1 MFTLLFSL
9 IVCFGVL
16 RFLFFKQK
24 TAYEMRI
31 SDWSSDVCSS
41 DLGLTGARA
50 SLAFV
55 VAGTAAP
62 SHRGGNLRALFP
74 RQTPHDPAP
83 LDPPHPHVRPDLQ
96 LALAAAAAVPG
107 ADRRA
112 GDLRLAVR
120 RGAGASGRPGVF

>member
-1 MFTLLFSL
+1 MT
-9 IVCFGVL
+9 GVQTCAL
-16 RFLFFKQK
+16 PISSGVWAAAGGRAR
-24 TAYEMRI
+24 TA
-31 SDWSSDVCSS
+31 
-41 DLGLTGARA
+41 
-50 SLAFV
+50 F
-55 VAGTAAP
+55 AP
-62 SHRGGNLRALFP
+62 SSRGVNLRALFP

-120 RGAGASGRPGVF
+120 RGAGASEIGRASCRERVCQYV